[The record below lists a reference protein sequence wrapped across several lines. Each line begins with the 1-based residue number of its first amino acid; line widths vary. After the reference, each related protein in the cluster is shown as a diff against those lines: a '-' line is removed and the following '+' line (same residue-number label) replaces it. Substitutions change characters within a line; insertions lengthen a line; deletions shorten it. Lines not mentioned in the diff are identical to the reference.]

1 MDYNFTKKAVL
12 FSFFGLA
19 VTTMSAQQIKKVGG
33 NPYLIESSAVF
44 EIESSDKGFLMPR
57 MTTLQRD
64 AIAIPAEGLQVFD
77 TDTKTIWNYDGAGWI
92 DLLTN
97 LTGVVT
103 SDGNA
108 TSFGTFTSLALSD
121 AIDDETGT
129 GSLVLATSPTFT
141 GTVAGI
147 DKTMVGLANV
157 DNTTDALK
165 PISTATQD
173 ALDLKGSSAAVD
185 LKADIA
191 SPTFTGIVAGIDKT
205 MVGLANVDNTSDLN
219 KAISTATQS
228 AVDLKA
234 DIASPTFT
242 GTVAGID
249 KTMVGLAN
257 VDNTTDALKPIS
269 TATQD
274 ALDLKGS
281 NAAVDLKAD
290 IASPTFTGIVA
301 GIDKTMVGLANVDN
315 TSDLNKAIS
324 TATQTAVDLKAD
336 IASPTF
342 TGTVG
347 GITKAMVG
355 LTNVDNISDINKPI
369 STATQDALD
378 LKGSASDLALK
389 ANIASPTFTGTVGGI
404 TKAMVGLANVDNTT
418 DALKPISTST
428 QDALDLK
435 ATILSPTLVTPVLG
449 VATATSVNKL
459 TLTEPANGATLSLAD
474 GSTFVTAGGFSQTF
488 RATADSDITLPTAGT
503 LATTAD
509 VATANATNADLTGM
523 VTSSGNATTVV
534 TNADLTGMVTSSG
547 NATTVVTNAN
557 ISGVITSNG
566 SNVTSFGTF
575 ASSVL
580 EGAVSD
586 ETGAGVLVLANTPT
600 LITPVLGAA
609 TATSVNKLTVTAP
622 ANGATLSLADNSS
635 FITAGAFSQTLTAT
649 ADTDVT
655 LPVTGTL
662 ATLDDVA
669 IASSKTAI
677 TAAAKTAAYTAL
689 VTDYT
694 IVVNANGGGFELT
707 LPAATDNTGKVYVIS
722 KRDDGVNSVSFSA
735 NPLIM
740 ADGTTVAAM
749 NYATTIRV
757 QSNGTNWLII
767 N

>member
-191 SPTFTGIVAGIDKT
+191 SPTFTGT
-205 MVGLANVDNTSDLN
+205 
-219 KAISTATQS
+219 
-228 AVDLKA
+228 
-234 DIASPTFT
+234 
-242 GTVAGID
+242 
-249 KTMVGLAN
+249 
-257 VDNTTDALKPIS
+257 
-269 TATQD
+269 
-274 ALDLKGS
+274 
-281 NAAVDLKAD
+281 
-290 IASPTFTGIVA
+290 VA